1 MPPEEEKRVEK
12 KKNPQGEM
20 RDTRKIQVSGSDSP
34 SPAAARQTKHLRV
47 NEKPNKEEI
56 FKAKKKK
63 PNIIFSSDSDKPT
76 QAAGDEKN
84 KFHPKAES
92 SASEPE

>member
-63 PNIIFSSDSDKPT
+63 PVIMFSSGSDNPT
-76 QAAGDEKN
+76 QAAGDAK
-84 KFHPKAES
+84 KQSHPKAQS
-92 SASEPE
+92 SSSEPK